1 MNDIESP
8 GNVVVSTTDAVL
20 PPDEPQ
26 TTALSVKNLRVWFD
40 TPRGTVRAVDGVDL
54 DVHSGRT
61 LGIVGESGSGKS
73 VFSRAVMNIL
83 APSAQI
89 VSGSRIDIEGRD
101 TAFLNRREAREL
113 WGSRIAMIFQDPM
126 TSLTPVM
133 TIGHQLTETL
143 GQHLS
148 LSKSEALSRAE
159 ELLTWVGIPEPRKRL
174 GQYPH
179 NLSGGM
185 RQRVVIALA
194 LACSPRLLIAD
205 EPTTALDVTVQH
217 QILTLLAR
225 LQQETGMAMIL
236 ITHDLGVVAGRT
248 DDIAVMYAGTVVEQA
263 PTKELFRATRHPYTR
278 ALLRSIPRITDP
290 SHTRLESIPG
300 RPPTVID
307 PPPGCAFASRCLH
320 AQPRCLAE
328 TPKLLTDSTAGERHQ
343 VACFYPVGTP
353 AGDMAYATNLAV
365 GHSAAGLPLDSRSMH

>member
-1 MNDIESP
+1 MNNTESHE
-8 GNVVVSTTDAVL
+8 VFAESTTMVL
-20 PPDEPQ
+20 SPLNEV
-26 TTALSVKNLRVWFD
+26 TTAALSVRNLRVWFD
-40 TPRGTVRAVDGVDL
+40 TARGTVRAVDGVDME
-54 DVHSGRT
+54 VSPGRT

-83 APSAQI
+83 PPSARI
-89 VSGSRIDIEGRD
+89 EPGSRIEIEGRN
-101 TAFLNRREAREL
+101 TASLDRREAREL
-113 WGSRIAMIFQDPM
+113 WGSRVAMVFQDPM
-126 TSLTPVM
+126 TSLTPVL

-143 GQHLS
+143 RQHLQ
-148 LSKSEALSRAE
+148 LSKSEALTRAE
-159 ELLTWVGIPEPRKRL
+159 ELLRWVGIPEPGKRL

-217 QILTLLAR
+217 QILSLLAR
-225 LQQETGMAMIL
+225 LQRETGMAMIL
-236 ITHDLGVVAGRT
+236 ITHDLGVVAART
-248 DDIAVMYAGTVVEQA
+248 DDIAVMYAGRVVERA
-263 PTKELFRATRHPYTR
+263 PTKVLFRSTRHPYTR

-307 PPPGCAFASRCLH
+307 PPPGCAFAPRCLH
-320 AQPRCLAE
+320 ARPRCLSE
-328 TPKLLTDSTAGERHQ
+328 TPELALDPTAGEYHQ

-353 AGDMAYATNLAV
+353 AGDEAYAANAV
-365 GHSAAGLPLDSRSMH
+365 EGRSAAGLPVDPRSEL